1 MPRPTKWRRVTAI
14 PTVVYFK
21 PAGVP
26 LRELVEVAVG
36 VEEME
41 AIRLRD
47 VEGLE
52 QEECARMMA
61 ISRPTFHRV
70 LASARRKIADA
81 LTSGQALRI
90 EGGSFALA
98 SQTFQCAAHGHEWRL
113 PFEAFV
119 SGQPLVCPRC
129 NSADIVAMEPVGR
142 GAGRLGPRRGRRHAG
157 WRGGGHR
164 LNSEPMPEDRN
175 TGNAIHQ
182 EPSGGNQHAIG

>member
-1 MPRPTKWRRVTAI
+1 MPRPTKWRRVSTVPA
-14 PTVVYFK
+14 VVYFK

-26 LRELVEVAVG
+26 LRELTEVAVG

-81 LTSGQALRI
+81 LTGGRALRI

-98 SQTFQCAAHGHEWRL
+98 SQTVQCAPHGHEWRL

-119 SGQPLVCPRC
+119 SGQPLACPRC
-129 NSADIVAMEPVGR
+129 NSADIVAVEPAGR
-142 GAGRLGPRRGRRHAG
+142 GAGRFGPGRGRHHAG
-157 WRGGGHR
+157 WRDGGHR
-164 LNSEPMPEDRN
+164 LDGEPMPENRQTEN
-175 TGNAIHQ
+175 VVQ
-182 EPSGGNQHAIG
+182 KESPGGN